1 MGVSLM
7 ENVNEC
13 RTVLV
18 KNLIKESFYGKRK
31 KSN

>member
-1 MGVSLM
+1 MG
-7 ENVNEC
+7 NVNEC

-31 KSN
+31 KKQLIF